1 MEKSET
7 TDNPLRLVNPQQN
20 VFYFDEIVIRSD
32 FDNGN
37 IARAERVDKRNVTN
51 FIIFIYYSFTF
62 GSLQTAH
69 LTRRMAATPPGFT
82 SECKE
87 CHTMKLSHSH
97 FATSTTRY
105 EVF

>member
-51 FIIFIYYSFTF
+51 FIILFTTVSPL
-62 GSLQTAH
+62 GLSRRRTLLEGWWLHH
-69 LTRRMAATPPGFT
+69 LVPLRSARSAIP
-82 SECKE
+82 
-87 CHTMKLSHSH
+87 
-97 FATSTTRY
+97 
-105 EVF
+105 